1 MRYPYNIYVCLLLA
15 TCYLFTYVIVSCTS
29 VYVVPRMHNL
39 LDITSMNHNVVH
51 ESNTCAL
58 SPIKPSKKILQGI
71 VISVLVFGKYLFRK

>member
-51 ESNTCAL
+51 KSNNNIQYACFDNY
-58 SPIKPSKKILQGI
+58 SG
-71 VISVLVFGKYLFRK
+71 R